1 MKNYQVIK
9 TTDNQFLGLVIKSD
23 TAYMD
28 NTDLQIT
35 ESVVFHIQKTEKI
48 SEKTYKHSNAHYIAI
63 VEEID

>member
-1 MKNYQVIK
+1 MKNYQVIE
-9 TTDNQFLGLVIKSD
+9 TTDNQFLGLVIKSAS
-23 TAYMD
+23 AYMD

-48 SEKTYKHSNAHYIAI
+48 GDKLYKHSNAHYIAI

>member
-1 MKNYQVIK
+1 MKNYQVIQ

-28 NTDLQIT
+28 NTDLKIT
-35 ESVVFHIQKTEKI
+35 ESVIFHIQKTEKI
-48 SEKTYKHSNAHYIAI
+48 NDKTYKHSNAHYIAI